1 MAFGGILFT
10 LKKRVQAI
18 RENDY
23 GLFKFLALGFYDG
36 IDINYVDQWYD
47 LRPRGLHKRNL
58 QVNLETPYADQY
70 TIRGI
75 VPENYKQLEEKGFC
89 YEFWKDV
96 ATKKIT
102 EFDHYCEQDRKKYPY
117 MVMCMLNLSDEYVQ
131 ACGNLSGMQ
140 EDVAGM
146 LEHTVK
152 DAKSSLAE
160 MHCAF
165 FPSIGY
171 ADFVILFLTNDLEKT
186 ANVLNQVCEER
197 KKDKD
202 AGKEFAI
209 VSNSYFVFGLDK
221 AFFRGKEYVQGNGNI
236 GITTRLNLQ
245 QGVSAAVFLQEFRS
259 ELEQMASKKP
269 EWSAW
274 IADIKGTLE
283 EEFYVTYGNSDCLLL
298 SDSKIQP
305 YLCLFGSG
313 MPFDPGGDFFKNH
326 IVSTRTSLRVK
337 GSSGTGVPGNRSA
350 DFQTDELKKTF
361 SEFID
366 RYNDRIEKE
375 QLHVRNSK
383 SLQKVMNDYL
393 NIVQSHHSFAVRCV
407 IGEAFQSLIKD
418 VDYFLGDYLD
428 STEAVKIAGD
438 HIEIKYVDKAIGIFK
453 DYIGGFLTDMAS
465 SDRPFIEGNTLMH
478 PSIGSATK
486 LLFSYCAMLK
496 KLTQKFGVS
505 EKFLFVVISGGCD
518 VIEAIDIFSPVNTE
532 EHIKKIILIHV
543 PEASLYDVQGT
554 LFRMLHECLHFIG
567 DRKRTLRNECLVRAI
582 AEHIAMV
589 IVWYEFNEE
598 QMVRYQESAA
608 QFLNGDRKEAIM
620 RIVEEEYS
628 RIAKE
633 TETQIAEEFYKQEL
647 FAKYRDEHKD
657 DDNCYRAAYL
667 YEEYLNVDK
676 VIQMFQKVAD
686 DGSATFYEFLYN
698 SITAAQRKFLETIRA
713 KLQEAYDRCV
723 DDHKAIYGRA
733 LAAYKLSCREEEYK
747 VKNPNKRDK
756 ILDDLLG
763 ANFDFLVE
771 NRHLYKTNWK
781 FDYKQDLAYA
791 DIFECVY
798 EAMKESFSDCASICV
813 LDMDLEDFVLSFIY
827 ELWDPEE
834 AFPET
839 VPSILRIGADL
850 KVCYGISGSL
860 GCEMEEK
867 IRKKAELRKEQEY
880 EYKNVEEAISV
891 INGLLVEYSGDW
903 CSRMRDSLEL
913 YLEECIKDKG
923 YWHSDALGK
932 LYRMSNFDH
941 ADEIYRTVTTLIEE
955 WRSLGENTHEGTG
968 DTV

>member
-58 QVNLETPYADQY
+58 QVSLATPYADQY

-75 VPENYKQLEEKGFC
+75 VPGNYEQLEDKGFC
-89 YEFWKDV
+89 YEFWKEA
-96 ATKKIT
+96 ATKSVD
-102 EFDHYCEQDRKKYPY
+102 EFDDYCEADRKKYPY

-131 ACGNLSGMQ
+131 TCGNLNGMQ
-140 EDVAGM
+140 EDVAQM
-146 LEHTVK
+146 LKSTVK
-152 DAKSSLAE
+152 DAGSSLAE

-186 ANVLNQVCEER
+186 ANVLNQMREER

-202 AGKEFAI
+202 PEKEFAI

-221 AFFRGKEYVQGNGNI
+221 AFFRGTENVQGNQNI

-245 QGVSAAVFLQEFRS
+245 QGVSAAVFLEKFLIELDRLASERS
-259 ELEQMASKKP
+259 EVN
-269 EWSAW
+269 AW
-274 IADIKGTLE
+274 ITDIKEALE

-337 GSSGTGVPGNRSA
+337 GSSGTGVLGNRGD

-361 SEFID
+361 SDFVD

-393 NIVQSHHSFAVRCV
+393 NIVQSHHSFDVRCV

-418 VDYFLGDYLD
+418 VDYFLEDHSG
-428 STEAVKIAGD
+428 SSEGSKIAED
-438 HIEIKYVDKAIGIFK
+438 HIDIKHVDEAIGIFK
-453 DYIGGFLTDMAS
+453 DYIGEFLTDMAS

-496 KLTQKFGVS
+496 KLTKKFDAS
-505 EKFLFVVISGGCD
+505 EKFSFVVICGGCD
-518 VIEAIDIFSPVNTE
+518 VIEAIDIFSSVNTE
-532 EHIKKIILIHV
+532 ENIKKIILIRV
-543 PEASLYDVQGT
+543 PEMSLYDIQGA

-582 AEHIAMV
+582 AGHIAMV
-589 IVWYEFNEE
+589 SVGYEFNDYWRK
-598 QMVRYQESAA
+598 RYQENAA
-608 QFLNGDRKEAIM
+608 QFLDGDHKDVIM
-620 RIVEEEYS
+620 RVVAEEYG
-628 RIAKE
+628 RIARE
-633 TETQIAEEFYKQEL
+633 TETQIAEEFYKQEM
-647 FAKYRDEHKD
+647 FVEYRKEHKD
-657 DDNCYRAAYL
+657 DDNSYRSAYL
-667 YEEYLNVDK
+667 YEEYLNLDK
-676 VIQMFQKVAD
+676 VIKMFQKDAD
-686 DGSATFYEFLYN
+686 DKGTTFYDFLYN
-698 SITAAQRKFLETIRA
+698 SITIAKRKFVETICA
-713 KLQEAYDRCV
+713 KLQETYDRC
-723 DDHKAIYGRA
+723 DDDYKVIYGRA
-733 LAAYKLSCREEEYK
+733 LAAYKLSCREEKYK
-747 VKNPNKRDK
+747 EMNPNKRDK
-756 ILDDLLG
+756 TLDDLLG
-763 ANFDFLVE
+763 AYFDFWVG
-771 NRHLYKTNWK
+771 NRCLYKTDWT
-781 FDYKQDLAYA
+781 FDHKQDLTYA
-791 DIFECVY
+791 EIFECVY

-850 KVCYGISGSL
+850 KVCYGVEGCL
-860 GCEMEEK
+860 GFEIEEK
-867 IRKKAELRKEQEY
+867 IRKKAELRETQGY
-880 EYKNVEEAISV
+880 EYKNVDEAIFV
-891 INGLLVEYSGDW
+891 VNGLLKEYSGVW
-903 CSRMRDSLEL
+903 SSRMRNPLES
-913 YLEECIKDKG
+913 YLKECIKDKG
-923 YWHSDALGK
+923 YWYSEALGE
-932 LYRMSNFDH
+932 LYRKSNFDT
-941 ADEIYRTVTTLIEE
+941 ADKMYSTITTLIEE
-955 WRSLGENTHEGTG
+955 WRSLGEKYT
-968 DTV
+968 